1 MSYVLNPYR
10 FAAAADSD
18 YVEATGGTITTEGN
32 YKVHTFL
39 AEGTDFVITDAGSS
53 SGSDTFDY
61 LVVAGGG
68 GGGELSSPPSPP
80 RLFSSKPPPSEPV
93 PVPLPDVVAAGGCD
107 FPGP

>member
-10 FAAAADSD
+10 FVAADSD
-18 YVEATGGTITTEGN
+18 YVVATGGTITTEGN

-39 AEGTDFVITDAGSS
+39 AEGTDFIITDAGSS

-68 GGGELSSPPSPP
+68 GGG
-80 RLFSSKPPPSEPV
+80 V
-93 PVPLPDVVAAGGCD
+93 GDT
-107 FPGP
+107 